1 MEKRDKVIED
11 MGNVAMRQYEMDLRL
26 RDLAAGQK
34 IQKRKA
40 DSITTLLYINLF
52 LTMVVTLIV
61 VWVR

>member
-52 LTMVVTLIV
+52 LTAATLTA